1 MHHTLIHYF
10 LTNSCTEKHGGVVEV
25 VHEAVHH
32 HPEVTHPERPVFLRK
47 INCPSRLMM
56 MVREAV
62 KEERCL
68 GIECNGI
75 ELQNETKISF
85 LFKRLR
91 FNHSFPWLSTLK
103 RPTQRS
109 QLDFGEIPIFGTPCM
124 NKMREFLG
132 ITMVSPYRRFG

>member
-1 MHHTLIHYF
+1 MYRGRKRLGRTKKKTLLGKSSYIVMHHTLIHYF

-91 FNHSFPWLSTLK
+91 FNHSFSWLSTLK

-109 QLDFGEIPIFGTPCM
+109 
-124 NKMREFLG
+124 
-132 ITMVSPYRRFG
+132 